1 MEWSLTELRARS
13 GNHHGRDFVG
23 NAFPTLDVI
32 SEVQVRHLQ
41 HCFHL
46 VMLLHG

>member
-1 MEWSLTELRARS
+1 MEWPLTELQTRS
-13 GNHHGRDFVG
+13 GNHCGRDFVG
-23 NAFPTLDVI
+23 NAFSTLDVI

-41 HCFHL
+41 HCFQL